1 LSGTGFA
8 QKRGGGEERSGGIQT
23 MYTHVS
29 KYKNGKIKGEKKKKR
44 TIKYKKKETPCNPS
58 YSGGRDG
65 AGHGSRSA

>member
-1 LSGTGFA
+1 
-8 QKRGGGEERSGGIQT
+8 